1 MAPCIAGGLRLESD
15 GSLVR
20 GDSRPGPLALLRAGN
35 ARFLGAVAA
44 GHDVADVE
52 AMLSVANPYAVVLG
66 CSDSRVP
73 PEIVFDESVG
83 RLFVIRVAANLAAGA
98 EIGTIEFALARWG
111 CPLVVVLG
119 HSQCSAIAAAMD
131 RLPPGAAASPDMG
144 ESTSLPS
151 LIAAIQ
157 ANLRGTTDGSSD
169 DLWLDAVRGNVRRTM
184 ENLAAASPPVR
195 RRMEDGRL
203 RVAGAI
209 YHVETGTVEF
219 LE

>member
-1 MAPCIAGGLRLESD
+1 
-15 GSLVR
+15 
-20 GDSRPGPLALLRAGN
+20 
-35 ARFLGAVAA
+35 
-44 GHDVADVE
+44 
-52 AMLSVANPYAVVLG
+52 MLSVANPYAVVLG

-131 RLPPGAAASPDMG
+131 RLPPGAAASPDVG